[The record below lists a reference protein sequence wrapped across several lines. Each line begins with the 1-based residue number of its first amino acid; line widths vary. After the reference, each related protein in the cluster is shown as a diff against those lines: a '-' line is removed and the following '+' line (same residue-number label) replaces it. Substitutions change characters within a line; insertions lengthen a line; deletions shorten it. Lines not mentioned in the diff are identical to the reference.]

1 MQPGFCWIRFL
12 PVRRAD
18 WLTAVAMAAIGP
30 SGLASLPAGPAA
42 IALAPMQQGL
52 PIPVASLRR
61 GDSTEA
67 SDSDE
72 GTAAHDS
79 FFSLLG

>member
-1 MQPGFCWIRFL
+1 LSG
-12 PVRRAD
+12 PVSIVPPPV
-18 WLTAVAMAAIGP
+18 TAVAMAAIGP
-30 SGLASLPAGPAA
+30 AGLASLPAGPAA
-42 IALAPMQQGL
+42 NASAPTQEGPL
-52 PIPVASLRR
+52 RPGTNLRR

-67 SDSDE
+67 TDSDE